1 MELAAAVGQWEPIEE
16 AGGGTSRGSP
26 GDSGHVSQSQSVCSG
41 ASVGLLNDEELVAT
55 ESCDD
60 VLTAT
65 AAQLS
70 SHLLPALH
78 SSEIENLEKGLE
90 DLLVRVDE
98 FVGMLDMIR
107 NDTSQV
113 VNEKVPQIY
122 TKAAEMRKLYQ
133 KIDLLEAFVK
143 RVGSNVAQMD
153 DQVTQAETN
162 LGTFH
167 NPLKKIFQNLSSSPL
182 FSPSKATSS
191 PRSQQARYEPPTVF
205 STDDYFPSS
214 S

>member
-1 MELAAAVGQWEPIEE
+1 MELAAAGVGQWEPLEE
-16 AGGGTSRGSP
+16 AECRGSP
-26 GDSGHVSQSQSVCSG
+26 GDSGHVSQSHSVCSS
-41 ASVGLLNDEELVAT
+41 ASVGLLNDEEVVGA
-55 ESCDD
+55 ESCDCI
-60 VLTAT
+60 LRTT

-70 SHLLPALH
+70 GYLLPAEQAA
-78 SSEIENLEKGLE
+78 EIENLDKSLE

-143 RVGSNVAQMD
+143 KVGSDVALMEE
-153 DQVTQAETN
+153 QVTQAETN
-162 LGTFH
+162 LGNFH
-167 NPLKKIFQNLSSSPL
+167 NPLKKIFQNISASPL
-182 FSPSKATSS
+182 FSPAKAANFQRPQPT
-191 PRSQQARYEPPTVF
+191 RYEPPAVF
-205 STDDYFPSS
+205 KTEDFFPPNSGS
-214 S
+214 

>member
-1 MELAAAVGQWEPIEE
+1 MELAAAVGQWEPLEE
-16 AGGGTSRGSP
+16 AGGGGFRGSP

-41 ASVGLLNDEELVAT
+41 ASVGLLNDEELVVA

-60 VLTAT
+60 VLQCT

-70 SHLLPALH
+70 SYLLPAQQ
-78 SSEIENLEKGLE
+78 STEIENLEKSLE

-122 TKAAEMRKLYQ
+122 IKATEIRKLYQ
-133 KIDLLEAFVK
+133 KIDFLEAFVK
-143 RVGSNVAQMD
+143 RVGSNVAQMEE
-153 DQVTQAETN
+153 QVTQAETN
-162 LGTFH
+162 LGTFP

-182 FSPSKATSS
+182 FSPSKAASS
-191 PRSQQARYEPPTVF
+191 QRTQPARYEPPTVF
-205 STDDYFPSS
+205 RTEDFFPGNS
-214 S
+214 